1 MENYNDVTELYD
13 LIADP
18 AEEHNIAEQEP
29 EVRRELS
36 RRLSAR
42 YLEGTWYR

>member
-1 MENYNDVTELYD
+1 MLRNSND

-18 AEEHNIAEQEP
+18 TEEHNIAEQEP

-36 RRLSAR
+36 RRLAAR